1 MYNGLIV
8 SLSVTLQPKSGF
20 GRLVLRFIENT
31 HTHTHTQDSPEQV
44 INPSQMLLLRQQQKT
59 KKTTIHALSG
69 I

>member
-31 HTHTHTQDSPEQV
+31 HTHTHTGLP
-44 INPSQMLLLRQQQKT
+44 
-59 KKTTIHALSG
+59 
-69 I
+69 